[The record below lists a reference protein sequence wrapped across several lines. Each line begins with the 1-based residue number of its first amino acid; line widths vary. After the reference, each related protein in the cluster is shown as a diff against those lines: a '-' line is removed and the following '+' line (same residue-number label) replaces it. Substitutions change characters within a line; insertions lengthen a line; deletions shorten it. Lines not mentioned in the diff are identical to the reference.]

1 MEVQTNQQEEKEML
15 DKDSF
20 MECMRSIVKKMNQQE
35 KMIRLLVDDLN
46 MRHHEGMLY
55 LRGERM
61 YSTQELIDRLHICR
75 RSITNYRKGGELSYI
90 LLRNKAYHRESDVIR
105 FIQENSDKLDK
116 RWAEEFLTETTRNG
130 DILAN
135 R

>member
-1 MEVQTNQQEEKEML
+1 M
-15 DKDSF
+15 
-20 MECMRSIVKKMNQQE
+20 
-35 KMIRLLVDDLN
+35 
-46 MRHHEGMLY
+46 
-55 LRGERM
+55 
-61 YSTQELIDRLHICR
+61 IDRLHICR

-116 RWAEEFLTETTRNG
+116 RWAEEFLTETTKNG